1 MIWKKTMKKFRRAA
15 SICLGLCL
23 LLGIS
28 VQAADTYTVSYKPGA
43 IGTFS
48 DSLYEGYVAQYGAE
62 NVKRSE
68 ATGSITIT
76 VPAGA
81 AYPNAPT
88 ASDII
93 LDEAHKNSHYVKTD
107 WIPTEAVVRGNGDY
121 VVDYGALRSGGV
133 EYTVRFVDS
142 VSGQDVASPVITLG
156 NAGDVVSAAAR
167 TLEGYEY
174 DEYLKDMVLA
184 DGGENVLTFVYTST
198 REPNRVIVEV
208 PGETRTE
215 IQTVEGPATTVIRE
229 VPGVSAPTPGGVD
242 IPDEEVPL
250 APGPADD
257 PAGTVIPDEEVPLA
271 PGPGGE
277 NQEGQDIGD
286 EEVPLGQNPGD
297 GADEDAK
304 QIGDEEVPLA
314 PGPGEGSVP
323 VMAIAGGVT
332 AAGLLL
338 AAILI
343 LVLKKKKEK
352 KA

>member
-1 MIWKKTMKKFRRAA
+1 M
-15 SICLGLCL
+15 
-23 LLGIS
+23 
-28 VQAADTYTVSYKPGA
+28 
-43 IGTFS
+43 
-48 DSLYEGYVAQYGAE
+48 
-62 NVKRSE
+62 
-68 ATGSITIT
+68 
-76 VPAGA
+76 
-81 AYPNAPT
+81 
-88 ASDII
+88 
-93 LDEAHKNSHYVKTD
+93 
-107 WIPTEAVVRGNGDY
+107 
-121 VVDYGALRSGGV
+121 

-184 DGGENVLTFVYTST
+184 EGGENVLTFVYTST

-229 VPGVSAPTPGGVD
+229 VPGAPAPTPGGVD

-338 AAILI
+338 AAILF